1 MPDPHVTARP
11 FIRWER
17 SGAAKWK
24 AKWSV
29 RGEQRFRT
37 LGPAWVEVVGQGWRP
52 RRGHPAPGHLT
63 EHQAIA
69 RLQALVLEHDEE
81 LNQRD
86 RIARERIQRGVT
98 FRELALEWLGYLER
112 EKGAKPSTLA
122 DYRSMLAEPG
132 QPHRRGPGK
141 AEGLLMAEFGDR
153 SALRITVRDVAEY
166 LRRIEREGRKPR
178 LVNKHRQVVQAIYG
192 YGQRE
197 DTYALAVNPAAAT
210 TKRREPPPAALDF
223 YEPEEI
229 EALAR
234 AAATGLHRD
243 VETSARSATAQRRPI
258 AREVRISDGER
269 AARVVEDAQDA
280 ELFRVLAYT
289 GIRVGELVVLRW
301 SDVDFAVSQLVVQR
315 ALSGGAETTTK
326 AHRVRHVPLSTAAA
340 QGLARLASR
349 RDFTARDEYVFCN
362 RLGRRLDPSAIRRR
376 YKAAAA
382 AAGLRP
388 LKLHDLRHG
397 AGSLVAR
404 EADAV
409 FVQAFL
415 GHARITTTQRYM
427 HAKARPEDVARLD
440 RAFRGATLDE
450 LAAAEEATNT

>member
-37 LGPAWVEVVGQGWRP
+37 LGPAWVERAGDGWRP
-52 RRGHPAPGHLT
+52 RSGRPAPGHLS

-69 RLQALVLEHDEE
+69 RLQALVTEHDQE
-81 LNQRD
+81 LDQRD
-86 RIARERIQRGVT
+86 RAAQERLQRGVT
-98 FRELALEWLGYLER
+98 FRELAQEWLGYLER

-132 QPHRRGPGK
+132 QRHRRGSGK
-141 AEGLLMAEFGDR
+141 ADGLLLAEFGDR
-153 SALRITVRDVAEY
+153 SALRITVRNVAEY

-178 LVNKHRQVVQAIYG
+178 LVNKHRQVIHAIYV

-197 DTYALAVNPAAAT
+197 DTYALPVNPAAGT
-210 TKRREPPPAALDF
+210 TKRREPPPSALDF

-234 AAATGLHRD
+234 AAAPGLHGAI
-243 VETSARSATAQRRPI
+243 ETHPRAFPVHESSTRHHNISA
-258 AREVRISDGER
+258 EER
-269 AARVVEDAQDA
+269 AARDGEDAQDA

-289 GIRVGELVVLRW
+289 GIRLGELVVLRW
-301 SDVDFAVSQLVVQR
+301 SDVDFGASQLVVHR
-315 ALSGGAETTTK
+315 ALSGGEETTTK
-326 AHRVRHVPLSTAAA
+326 AHRLRYVPLSTAAA
-340 QGLARLASR
+340 QALARLSR
-349 RDFTARDEYVFCN
+349 RGDFTGRDEYVFCN

-376 YKAAAA
+376 FKAAAA
-382 AAGLRP
+382 AAELRP

-440 RAFRGATLDE
+440 RAFRGAALDE
-450 LAAAEEATNT
+450 LAAAEEAPHT

>member
-17 SGAAKWK
+17 SGTAKWK

-37 LGPAWVEVVGQGWRP
+37 LGPAWVESAGEGWRP
-52 RRGHPAPGHLT
+52 RRGRPAPGYLT

-69 RLQALVLEHDEE
+69 RLQALVGEHDRE
-81 LNQRD
+81 LD
-86 RIARERIQRGVT
+86 ERERAAQDRVQRGVT
-98 FRELALEWLGYLER
+98 FRELAREWLAYLAH

-122 DYRSMLAEPG
+122 DYHSMLAEPG

-141 AEGLLMAEFGDR
+141 AEGILLREFGDR
-153 SALRITVRDVAEY
+153 LAIRISVRDVAEY
-166 LRRIEREGRKPR
+166 LRRIERDGCKPR
-178 LVNKHRQVVQAIYG
+178 LVNKHRQVIHAMYA
-192 YGQRE
+192 YGQRD
-197 DTYALAVNPAAAT
+197 DTHALPLNPAAGT
-210 TKRREPPPAALDF
+210 TKRREPPPSALEF
-223 YEPEEI
+223 YEPEDI

-234 AAATGLHRD
+234 AAASGLHRRS
-243 VETSARSATAQRRPI
+243 ETHSATALVHHQSS
-258 AREVRISDGER
+258 AREVTISPEEC
-269 AARVVEDAQDA
+269 AARHVEDVQDA

-289 GIRVGELVVLRW
+289 GIRLGELVVLRW
-301 SDVDFAVSQLVVQR
+301 SDVDFAVGQLVIHR
-315 ALSGGAETTTK
+315 ALSGGQETTTK
-326 AHRVRHVPLSTAAA
+326 VHRVRYVPLSTAAA
-340 QGLARLASR
+340 QALARLSR
-349 RDFTARDEYVFCN
+349 RSDFTGRDEYVFCN
-362 RLGRRLDPSAIRRR
+362 RLGRRLDSSAIRRR
-376 YKAAAA
+376 FKAAAA
-382 AAGLRP
+382 AAGLRS

-440 RAFRGATLDE
+440 RAFRGAAVDALSADRE
-450 LAAAEEATNT
+450 GASM